1 MSRHGETP
9 PHLARLQAFSRNL
22 QLNYT
27 RVTKKCQLR
36 QPLLNLYLLLNLYMR
51 YRPSK
56 KYLHYPLIGCVC
68 SFLPNNNRFRPYLN
82 YPNAPQRLVKPL
94 PFSEFKNNVEKN
106 S

>member
-36 QPLLNLYLLLNLYMR
+36 QPLLNLYLR

-68 SFLPNNNRFRPYLN
+68 SFRPNNDRFRPCLN
-82 YPNAPQRLVKPL
+82 YTNAPQSPVKPL
-94 PFSEFKNNVEKN
+94 PFSEFKNNVGKN